1 MTSQPKTTPF
11 RLAPLFDNI
20 PEELRA
26 LPQWVCWK
34 YQPDPDG
41 GKPKKVPYD
50 PKDCGYA
57 SSTNPATWD
66 TFEKARQTFKAD
78 DGLAGIG
85 FVFTKDDPYAGIDI
99 DHCLDRGGVPNE
111 TAYRL
116 LSLFDSYSEK
126 SPSQTGLH
134 IIVKCGK
141 ELPGKKKDEIEVYTH
156 SRYFT
161 FTGRTSAKRT
171 KIINDHEQ
179 TLVDFY
185 DEFFLGRGTRT
196 RENPQAYEWVSGKK
210 YGLAAL
216 RGELDKLRRA
226 NEGERNATL
235 NEVSFSLGQLIAGG
249 ELANQG
255 DVEDAIKEVAAEI
268 GLGDAETIA
277 TMRSGISAG
286 LLKPRKAPDRKKEE
300 DESESADPLDGIDF
314 MDFRISRYLDAPPP
328 PVDYV
333 ITGLPVGCVGGIIAP
348 PGAGKTHFA
357 QAIAGAVATGQAD
370 VADNIFDVPKQGRV
384 LVISAEDRE
393 WAVHDRI
400 WRGFGNVFD
409 PFDAEEAERAA
420 QIKADLRENMIVFP
434 AKGLDLSLI
443 AQGQSGWTST
453 KGYDSLLARVQKVPD
468 LRLIV
473 LDPLARFFTA
483 NENDNPAGTYF
494 CVLLERIAKAT
505 GSAILINHHTNKGS
519 CRPGKEFNLESALHQ
534 DAARGA
540 SALTGA
546 WDWQYNLCPL
556 PGKFASGRLGV
567 QARDEEY
574 LAGRASKVRFGQK
587 SDVTF
592 FRAGEEGMLIHLEDK
607 FVKEKM
613 STNVVLRKRIIEE
626 VRRKEEAG
634 EKRISITTL
643 ARTFASEWKEEG
655 ATVEGLKAVAKIMVS
670 DGALKLVTEKQG
682 HKASDYLALGE
693 VDPEDEETREE
704 T

>member
-1 MTSQPKTTPF
+1 MTSPVTVPF
-11 RLAPLFDNI
+11 RLTPHFNAI

-34 YQPDPDG
+34 YQPDPKG
-41 GKPKKVPYD
+41 GKPSKVPFN
-50 PKDCGYA
+50 PKDCSYA

-66 TFEKARQTFKAD
+66 TFEKARRTFEEND
-78 DGLAGIG
+78 WLAGVG
-85 FVFTKDDPYAGIDI
+85 FVFTKEDPYAGIDI
-99 DHCLDRGGVPNE
+99 DHCLDREGVPNE
-111 TAYRL
+111 TAKRL

-134 IIVKCGK
+134 IIVRCDV
-141 ELPGKKKDEIEVYTH
+141 ELPGKKKDEVEVYTH

-171 KIINDHEQ
+171 KDIRDHGQ
-179 TLVDFY
+179 ALVDFY
-185 DEFFLGRGTRT
+185 DEFFLGRGTHA
-196 RENPQAYEWVSGKK
+196 REEPAAYEWVSGSK
-210 YGLAAL
+210 YGMAAL
-216 RGELDKLRRA
+216 REELDKLSRA
-226 NEGERNATL
+226 NEGERNTTL
-235 NEVSFSLGQLIAGG
+235 NEVAFSLGQLVAGG
-249 ELANQG
+249 ELTRQG
-255 DVEDAIKEVAAEI
+255 DVEDAIKEAATEI
-268 GLGDAETIA
+268 GLGDAEIIA
-277 TMRSGISAG
+277 TMRHGMSAG
-286 LLKPRKAPDRKKEE
+286 LLKPRKAPDREKREKEPE
-300 DESESADPLDGIDF
+300 PDPWDSVDF
-314 MDFRISRYLDAPPP
+314 MDYRVGRYLDAPPP

-357 QAIAGAVATGQAD
+357 QAIAGAVATGQASI
-370 VADNIFDVPKQGRV
+370 ADDIFEIPKKGRV

-393 WAVHDRI
+393 WAVHDRV
-400 WRGFGNVFD
+400 WRGFGSVFD
-409 PFDAEEAERAA
+409 PFDAEEAEQAA
-420 QIKADLRENMIVFP
+420 QIKADLLENMIVFP

-453 KGYDSLLARVQKVPD
+453 QGYESLLAKVQKVPD

-505 GSAILINHHTNKGS
+505 GSAIIINHHTNKGAS
-519 CRPGKEFNLESALHQ
+519 RPGRDFILEAALHQ

-556 PGKFASGRLGV
+556 PGKFASSRLGI
-567 QARDEEY
+567 QAVDDEY
-574 LAGRASKVRFGQK
+574 LAGRASKVRFGRK
-587 SDVTF
+587 SDITF
-592 FRAGEEGMLIHLEDK
+592 FKAGEAGMLVHLEDK

-613 STNVVLRKRIIEE
+613 STNAVLRKRIIEE
-626 VRRKEEAG
+626 VKRKEEAG

-655 ATVEGLKAVAKIMVS
+655 ATRDKLDALAKIMVS
-670 DGALKLVTEKQG
+670 DGALKLVTETQG
-682 HKASDYLALGE
+682 RKPSEYLALGE
-693 VDPEDEETREE
+693 VEEPGIESGIESED
-704 T
+704 